1 MSFFVKFQFNS
12 KTLFTLTTAVVFAIL
27 DVQLWFRFNHL
38 LHVNSSGMEAQ
49 EKLRLQNKLGYLS
62 VREHRASFYIAIPAF
77 EPMTFVTRVYIA
89 KNHRVKSLVLSTTPN
104 GANSL
109 QWNRWEKSVVF
120 PIDWIGYHTVT
131 VRVNKQIDG
140 KWNVAILDGDS
151 RWEIPLD
158 PEDTDFLEPGDDWS
172 RTVWIQNF
180 LAVNPRLFPSAIKL
194 LAIDAVQVRELQ
206 KSVNPTNGLHVWLE

>member
-1 MSFFVKFQFNS
+1 MSFFVKFQFDL
-12 KTLFTLTTAVVFAIL
+12 KTLFTLTTAVVFAIW
-27 DVQLWFRFNHL
+27 DVQLWFRFNLL
-38 LHVNSSGMEAQ
+38 LHANSAGIEAQ
-49 EKLRLQNKLGYLS
+49 EKERLQNKLGYLS
-62 VREHRASFYIAIPAF
+62 VREPRASYYIAIPTF

-140 KWNVAILDGDS
+140 KWNTTIQDGDS
-151 RWEIPLD
+151 NWEIPLD
-158 PEDTDFLEPGDDWS
+158 PKFTDFLEPGDDWH
-172 RTVWIQNF
+172 RTFWRQDF
-180 LAVNPRLFPSAIKL
+180 LGVNPRLLPSAIKL
-194 LAIDAVQVRELQ
+194 LAIDAVPVRQLQ
-206 KSVNPTNGLHVWLE
+206 KSFNPTNGLHVWVE